1 MMGEA
6 RVPVLMYHRVGEAC
20 NAWEARYAI
29 DPSAFASHMH
39 ALARKHYRA
48 VGIDAV
54 VDWLEGRREL
64 PQGSFL
70 LTFDDGFVGVHD
82 HAWPVL
88 KELGWPFAVFLV
100 AGLIGGS
107 DEWTRT
113 ANPSGITYPLMNIG
127 HIRAMQ
133 QDGVGFHSHTISHPS
148 LPRVADTRLR
158 EELADSRR
166 ILSDLLESEVAYLAY
181 PYGHLDERVEAAARA
196 AGYRAAFSTQP
207 GFNRRGVNPFRIR
220 RLDVYG
226 TDTPAMLLRKIH
238 LGCNDGSLSN
248 RLRYYLSRAWARLA
262 VADR

>member
-1 MMGEA
+1 
-6 RVPVLMYHRVGEAC
+6 MYHRVGEAD

-29 DPSAFASHMH
+29 DPATFAAHMH
-39 ALARKHYRA
+39 ALARRHYRA
-48 VGIDAV
+48 VGIDTL
-54 VDWLEGRREL
+54 VDWLEGGREL
-64 PQGSFL
+64 PQGSFV
-70 LTFDDGFVGVHD
+70 LTFDDGFQGVHD

-88 KELGWPFAVFLV
+88 RELGWPFTVFLV

-113 ANPSGITYPLMNIG
+113 ANPSGITYPLMNVG

-133 QDGVGFHSHTISHPS
+133 RDGVSFYSHTISHPS
-148 LPRVADTRLR
+148 LPRVADTRLE
-158 EELADSRR
+158 EELGGSRR
-166 ILSDLLESEVAYLAY
+166 ILSELLEAEVAYLAY

-248 RLRYYLSRAWARLA
+248 GLRYYLSRARVRLPLSAR
-262 VADR
+262 